1 MIVGKK
7 LRLPKREAKYKQVA
21 EFFQKVDTTKAA
33 VYQGYW
39 SNITPDSDEEMFK
52 RWPFA
57 FMSVRTTWKNN
68 IAGYLAIRNWEAWIN
83 DWSQLKAGIIGS
95 RAGMHNNR
103 AEFISDF
110 TSKFLGSSGK
120 LPESRDRIMDGIR
133 DRLQDVTIGLG
144 KAKTSFAIEMYYPCH
159 AKLVCLDT
167 HMFQVYGL
175 DQTKDARR
183 YRELEAHW
191 VEQSEVQGIPPY
203 IARCLF
209 WDTRQGFKDSR
220 YWSHV
225 LEDNVGEELK
235 VNQPELTLLN
245 VPVNI
250 NKL

>member
-1 MIVGKK
+1 
-7 LRLPKREAKYKQVA
+7 
-21 EFFQKVDTTKAA
+21 
-33 VYQGYW
+33 
-39 SNITPDSDEEMFK
+39 MFK
-52 RWPFA
+52 RWLFA

-68 IAGYLAIRNWEAWIN
+68 IAGYLAIRNWETWVN

-110 TSKFLGSSGK
+110 TSKFWAAPGNYRK
-120 LPESRDRIMDGIR
+120 AETESWTEFR
-133 DRLQDVTIGLG
+133 DRLQDITIGLG
-144 KAKTSFAIEMYYPCH
+144 KAKTSFAIEMCYPCH

-191 VEQSEVQGIPPY
+191 VEQSEMQGIPPY

-225 LEDNVGEELK
+225 LEEHVGEEIEI
-235 VNQPELTLLN
+235 NQPELTLEN
-245 VPVNI
+245 APIDANSRTTGI
-250 NKL
+250 NKKP